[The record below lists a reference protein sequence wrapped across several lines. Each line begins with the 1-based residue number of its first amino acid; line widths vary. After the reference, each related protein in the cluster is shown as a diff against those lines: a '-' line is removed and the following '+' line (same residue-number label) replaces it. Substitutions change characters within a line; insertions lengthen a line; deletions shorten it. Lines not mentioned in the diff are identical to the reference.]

1 MTETTAMDEPIQLFS
16 KDDAGYRAWLAAH
29 RQGYVLSIPK
39 SYYGPLRLHHV
50 RCSAIGQPSPL
61 LRHTL
66 HARKVCSDDL
76 AALVD
81 WAAHHG
87 HPVSPCRLCDP
98 PMDVSPP
105 RSAADAT
112 PC

>member
-1 MTETTAMDEPIQLFS
+1 MTETTMMDEPIQLFS

-50 RCSAIGQPSPL
+50 FCSTIGQPSPL

-66 HARKVCSDDL
+66 HARKVCSDTPGP
-76 AALVD
+76 LVD

-87 HPVSPCRLCDP
+87 HPVSPCRLCNP
-98 PMDVSPP
+98 RMDVSPP